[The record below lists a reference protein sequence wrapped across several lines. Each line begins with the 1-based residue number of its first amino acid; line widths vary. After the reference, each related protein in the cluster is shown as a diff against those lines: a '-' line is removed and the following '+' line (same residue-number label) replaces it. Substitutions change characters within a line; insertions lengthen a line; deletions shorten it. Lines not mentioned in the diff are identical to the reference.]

1 MNDRM
6 HQWGQRAARTG
17 VLALVTW
24 AVGGCLDLKVIPDA
38 CSVTVAPAAVT
49 LPING
54 SSTLAGTAF
63 DCNGNSILNKRISF
77 SSSNP
82 AVATV
87 SPVGVVIGVAV
98 GGATISAS
106 ANGKSASTEVTV
118 IPEAAA
124 TVTVTP
130 STLLL
135 RKTNTRQ
142 LTAVARNA
150 QNNEVKGRTF
160 RWTTSNPAV
169 ATVDQTGL
177 VTAVGAGTANIVAET
192 NQVVGGSVITVTEIP
207 LGSCTLAPTSSRL
220 TVTQSVQPALTLRD
234 TAGTVV
240 PSVGRS
246 IQWQSTNEAVAVV
259 STSGLVTTRK
269 AGSAVISA
277 TSVEFPTVTCRT
289 TVEAVDARIVQVVI
303 TPRTGQ
309 LRLGIP
315 RGLGV
320 TLLDSTQTAIP
331 GGRVVTWSSAAPTIA
346 QVSQSGIVT
355 GTALGTARIIATAE
369 GVADTVQFAVTAIP
383 VATVTISP
391 LQASLREGST
401 IQLRATV
408 QDSAGTTV
416 TDRPLEW
423 VSSDLSKAKVS
434 STGLVSARAPGN
446 VFISATTEGRS
457 GQHALTVTAIPV
469 DTIVVDTATTLLV
482 GQTSAVA
489 ITLRDATGSP
499 LTFRNVLVTSSNPG
513 IAIGTANA
521 QSTQVTI
528 SGIAAGTARLTIQ
541 ALDDANRPQGKASSL
556 TVTVNRPP
564 LPPGSRER

>member
-1 MNDRM
+1 M
-6 HQWGQRAARTG
+6 HRWGKRATQIG
-17 VLALVTW
+17 TVGLLSG
-24 AVGGCLDLKVIPDA
+24 AVAGCLDLKVIPDA

-54 SSTLAGTAF
+54 STTLAGTAF
-63 DCNGNSILNKRISF
+63 DCNGNSILNKKLSF

-87 SPVGVVIGVAV
+87 TPVGVVIGVAV
-98 GGATISAS
+98 GGASISVS

-118 IPEAAA
+118 TPEAAA

-177 VTAVGAGTANIVAET
+177 VTAIGVGTANIVAET
-192 NQVVGGSVITVTEIP
+192 NQVLGGSVVTVTEIP
-207 LGSCTLAPTSSRL
+207 LGSCTLAPTASKV
-220 TVTQSVQPALTLRD
+220 TVTQSVQPTLTLRD

-240 PSVGRS
+240 PTVGRA
-246 IQWQSTNEAVAVV
+246 IQWQSTNEAVAAV
-259 STSGLVTTRK
+259 SPTGLITTRK

-289 TVEAVDARIVQVVI
+289 SIDAVDPRIVQVII

-331 GGRVVTWSSAAPTIA
+331 SGRVVTWSSAAPSIA
-346 QVSQSGIVT
+346 QVSQAGIVT
-355 GTALGTARIIATAE
+355 GSALGTARIIATAE

-391 LQASLREGST
+391 LQASLREGGT

-423 VSSDLSKAKVS
+423 VSSDLSKATVS
-434 STGLVSARAPGN
+434 STGLVTARAPGN

-457 GQHALTVTAIPV
+457 GQHALTITAIPV

-489 ITLRDATGSP
+489 ITLRDATGGP

-513 IAIGTANA
+513 IAIGAANA

-541 ALDDANRPQGKASSL
+541 AIDDANRPQGKASSL

-564 LPPGSRER
+564 PPPGSRER

>member
-160 RWTTSNPAV
+160 RWTTNNPAV

-177 VTAVGAGTANIVAET
+177 VTAIGAGTANIVAET

-369 GVADTVQFAVTAIP
+369 GVTDTVQFAVTAIP

-423 VSSDLSKAKVS
+423 VSSDLSKATVS

-499 LTFRNVLVTSSNPG
+499 LTFRNLLVTSSNPG
-513 IAIGTANA
+513 VAIGAANTQA
-521 QSTQVTI
+521 TQVTI

>member
-1 MNDRM
+1 M
-6 HQWGQRAARTG
+6 HRWGKRAGQMGTVG
-17 VLALVTW
+17 LLSG
-24 AVGGCLDLKVIPDA
+24 AVAGCLDLKVIPDA

-54 SSTLAGTAF
+54 STTLAGTAF
-63 DCNGNSILNKRISF
+63 DCNGNSILNKRLSF

-87 SPVGVVIGVAV
+87 TPVGVVIGVAV
-98 GGATISAS
+98 GGASISVS

-118 IPEAAA
+118 TPEAAA

-169 ATVDQTGL
+169 ATVDPTGL
-177 VTAVGAGTANIVAET
+177 VTAIGVGTANIVAET
-192 NQVVGGSVITVTEIP
+192 NQVLGGAVVTVTEIP
-207 LGSCTLAPTSSRL
+207 LGSCTLAPTASKV
-220 TVTQSVQPALTLRD
+220 TVTQSVQPTLTLRD

-240 PSVGRS
+240 PTVGRA
-246 IQWQSTNEAVAVV
+246 IQWQSTNEAVAAV
-259 STSGLVTTRK
+259 SPTGLITTRK

-289 TVEAVDARIVQVVI
+289 TIDAVDPRIVQVII

-320 TLLDSTQTAIP
+320 TLLDSTQTGIP
-331 GGRVVTWSSAAPTIA
+331 SGRVVTWSSAAPTIA

-423 VSSDLSKAKVS
+423 VSSDLSKATVS

-469 DTIVVDTATTLLV
+469 DSIVVDTATTLLV

-541 ALDDANRPQGKASSL
+541 ALDDANRPQGKAS
-556 TVTVNRPP
+556 TIRVTVNTPP
-564 LPPGSRER
+564 PPPGSRER

>member
-1 MNDRM
+1 MDR
-6 HQWGQRAARTG
+6 WGKRAGRSAALGLLTG
-17 VLALVTW
+17 ALA
-24 AVGGCLDLKVIPDA
+24 GCLDLKVIPDA

-54 SSTLAGTAF
+54 STTLAGTAF
-63 DCNGNSILNKRISF
+63 DCNGNSILNKKISF

-87 SPVGVVIGVAV
+87 TPLGVVIGVAV
-98 GGATISAS
+98 GGSTISVS
-106 ANGKSASTEVTV
+106 ANGKSATTEVTV
-118 IPEAAA
+118 TPEAAA

-142 LTAVARNA
+142 LTAIARNA
-150 QNNEVKGRTF
+150 QNLEVKGRTF

-177 VTAVGAGTANIVAET
+177 VTAVASGTANIVAET
-192 NQVVGGSVITVTEIP
+192 NQVLGGSVVTVTEIP
-207 LGSCTLAPTSSRL
+207 LGSCTLAPTASKL
-220 TVTQSVQPALTLRD
+220 TVTQSVQPTLTLRD

-240 PSVGRS
+240 PTVGRS

-259 STSGLVTTRK
+259 SPTGLVTTRK

-277 TSVEFPTVTCRT
+277 TSVEFPTVTCRS
-289 TVEAVDARIVQVVI
+289 TVEAVDPRIVQVVI

-331 GGRVVTWSSAAPTIA
+331 SGRVVTWSSATPTIA
-346 QVSQSGIVT
+346 LVSQAGIVT
-355 GTALGTARIIATAE
+355 GAALGTARIIAAAE
-369 GVADTVQFAVTAIP
+369 GVADTVTFTVTAVP
-383 VATVTISP
+383 VGTITISP
-391 LQASLREGST
+391 LQSSVREGGT

-416 TDRPLEW
+416 TDRNLEW
-423 VSSDLSKAKVS
+423 VSSDLSKATVS
-434 STGLVSARAPGN
+434 TTGLVSARAPGT
-446 VFISATTEGRS
+446 VLISATTEGRT
-457 GQHALTVTAIPV
+457 GQHTLTITATPV
-469 DTIVVDTATTLLV
+469 DSISVDSTVSVLV
-482 GQTSAVA
+482 GQTTAVA
-489 ITLRDATGSP
+489 TTLRDASGGT
-499 LTFRNVLVTSSNPG
+499 LTFRSVLVTSSNPG
-513 IAIGTANA
+513 VAIGASNA

-528 SGIAAGTARLTIQ
+528 SGISAGTARLTLQ
-541 ALDDANRPQGKASSL
+541 AIDENNRPQGKASTL
-556 TVTVNRPP
+556 TVTVTRAS
-564 LPPGSRER
+564 GARER

>member
-1 MNDRM
+1 VNDRM

-160 RWTTSNPAV
+160 RWTTNNPAV

-177 VTAVGAGTANIVAET
+177 VTAIGAGTANIVAET

-369 GVADTVQFAVTAIP
+369 GVTDTVQFAVTAIP

-391 LQASLREGST
+391 LQASLREGGT

-423 VSSDLSKAKVS
+423 VSSDLSKATVS

-457 GQHALTVTAIPV
+457 GQHALTITAIPV

-499 LTFRNVLVTSSNPG
+499 LTFRNLLVTSSNPG
-513 IAIGTANA
+513 VAIGAANTQA
-521 QSTQVTI
+521 TQVTI

>member
-1 MNDRM
+1 M
-6 HQWGQRAARTG
+6 HQWGRRAGRTG
-17 VLALVTW
+17 VLGLVTL

-54 SSTLAGTAF
+54 STALAGTAF
-63 DCNGNSILNKRISF
+63 DCTGNSILNKRISF

-118 IPEAAA
+118 TPEAAA
-124 TVTVTP
+124 TVTITP

-177 VTAVGAGTANIVAET
+177 VTAIGAGTANIVAET
-192 NQVVGGSVITVTEIP
+192 NQVLGGAVVTVTEIP
-207 LGSCTLAPTSSRL
+207 LGSCTLAPTSSKL

-246 IQWQSTNEAVAVV
+246 ILWQSTNEAVAVV
-259 STSGLVTTRK
+259 SPTGLVTTRK

-289 TVEAVDARIVQVVI
+289 AVEAVDPRIVQVII

-320 TLLDSTQTAIP
+320 TLLDSTQSSIP
-331 GGRVVTWSSAAPTIA
+331 SGRSVTWSSGSPTTA
-346 QVSQSGIVT
+346 LVSQAGIVT
-355 GTALGTARIIATAE
+355 GIALGTARVIATAE

-383 VATVTISP
+383 VGTITISP
-391 LQASLREGST
+391 LQASVREGGT
-401 IQLRATV
+401 VQLRATV

-416 TDRPLEW
+416 TDRPVEW
-423 VSSDLSKAKVS
+423 VSSDLARATVS
-434 STGLVSARAPGN
+434 QSGLVTARSPGN
-446 VFISATTEGRS
+446 VLISATTEGRT
-457 GQHALTVTAIPV
+457 GQHALTITAIPV
-469 DTIVVDTATTLLV
+469 DTILMDTTATLLI

-489 ITLRDATGSP
+489 IALRDAAGGT
-499 LTFRNVLVTSSNPG
+499 LNFRNVLVTSSNPG
-513 IAIGTANA
+513 VVIGAANA

-528 SGIAAGTARLTIQ
+528 SGISEGTARLTVQ
-541 ALDDANRPQGKASSL
+541 AIDDANRPQGKASRI

-564 LPPGSRER
+564 PPPPSGTRER

>member
-177 VTAVGAGTANIVAET
+177 VTAIGAGTANIVAET

-355 GTALGTARIIATAE
+355 GTALGMARIIATAE

-391 LQASLREGST
+391 LQASLREGGT

-423 VSSDLSKAKVS
+423 VSSDLSKATVS

-469 DTIVVDTATTLLV
+469 DSIVVDTATTLLV

-499 LTFRNVLVTSSNPG
+499 LTFRNLLVTSSNPG

-541 ALDDANRPQGKASSL
+541 ALDDANRPQGKAS
-556 TVTVNRPP
+556 TIRVTVNTPP
-564 LPPGSRER
+564 PPPGSRER

>member
-160 RWTTSNPAV
+160 RWTTNNPAV

-177 VTAVGAGTANIVAET
+177 VTAIGAGTANIVAET

-355 GTALGTARIIATAE
+355 GTALGMARIIATAE
-369 GVADTVQFAVTAIP
+369 GVTDTVQFAVTAIP

-391 LQASLREGST
+391 LQASLREGGT

-423 VSSDLSKAKVS
+423 VSSDLSKATVS

-457 GQHALTVTAIPV
+457 GQHALTITAIPV

-499 LTFRNVLVTSSNPG
+499 LTFRNLLVTSSNPG
-513 IAIGTANA
+513 VAIGAANA
-521 QSTQVTI
+521 QATQVTI

>member
-1 MNDRM
+1 VNDRM

-423 VSSDLSKAKVS
+423 VSSDLSKATVS

-469 DTIVVDTATTLLV
+469 DSIVVDTATTLLV

-499 LTFRNVLVTSSNPG
+499 LTFRNLLVTSSNPG
-513 IAIGTANA
+513 VAIGAANTQA
-521 QSTQVTI
+521 TQVTI

>member
-177 VTAVGAGTANIVAET
+177 VTAIGAGTANIVAET

-423 VSSDLSKAKVS
+423 VSSDLSKATVS

-541 ALDDANRPQGKASSL
+541 ALDDANRPQGKAS
-556 TVTVNRPP
+556 TIRVTVNTPP
-564 LPPGSRER
+564 PPPGSRER

>member
-1 MNDRM
+1 M
-6 HQWGQRAARTG
+6 HRWGKRAGQMGTVG
-17 VLALVTW
+17 LLSG
-24 AVGGCLDLKVIPDA
+24 AVAGCLDLKVIPDA

-54 SSTLAGTAF
+54 STTLAGTAF
-63 DCNGNSILNKRISF
+63 DCNGNSILNKRLSF

-87 SPVGVVIGVAV
+87 TPVGVVIGVAV
-98 GGATISAS
+98 GGASISVS

-118 IPEAAA
+118 TPEAAA

-169 ATVDQTGL
+169 ATVDPTGL
-177 VTAVGAGTANIVAET
+177 VTAIGVGTANIVAET
-192 NQVVGGSVITVTEIP
+192 NQVLGGAVVTVTEIP
-207 LGSCTLAPTSSRL
+207 LGSCTLAPTASKV
-220 TVTQSVQPALTLRD
+220 TVTQSVQPTLTLRD

-240 PSVGRS
+240 PTVGRA
-246 IQWQSTNEAVAVV
+246 IQWQSTNEAVAAV
-259 STSGLVTTRK
+259 SPTGLITTRK

-289 TVEAVDARIVQVVI
+289 TIDAVDPRIVQVII

-320 TLLDSTQTAIP
+320 TLLDSTQTGIP
-331 GGRVVTWSSAAPTIA
+331 SGRVVTWSSAAPTIA
-346 QVSQSGIVT
+346 QVSQAGIVT
-355 GTALGTARIIATAE
+355 GSALGTARIIATAE

-391 LQASLREGST
+391 LQASLREGGT

-423 VSSDLSKAKVS
+423 VSSDLSKATVS
-434 STGLVSARAPGN
+434 STGLVTARAPGN

-457 GQHALTVTAIPV
+457 GQHALTITAIPV
-469 DTIVVDTATTLLV
+469 DTIVVDSATTLLV

-489 ITLRDATGSP
+489 ITLRDATGGT

-513 IAIGTANA
+513 IAIGAANA

-528 SGIAAGTARLTIQ
+528 SGIAAGSARLTIQ
-541 ALDDANRPQGKASSL
+541 AIDDANRPQGKASSL

-564 LPPGSRER
+564 TPPGSRER

>member
-160 RWTTSNPAV
+160 RWTTNNPAV

-177 VTAVGAGTANIVAET
+177 VTAIGAGTANIVAET

-355 GTALGTARIIATAE
+355 GTALGMARIIATAE

-391 LQASLREGST
+391 LQASLREGGT

-423 VSSDLSKAKVS
+423 VSSDLSKATVS
-434 STGLVSARAPGN
+434 STGLVTARAPGN
-446 VFISATTEGRS
+446 VFISATIEGRS

-499 LTFRNVLVTSSNPG
+499 LTFRNLLVTSSNPG
-513 IAIGTANA
+513 VAIGAANA
-521 QSTQVTI
+521 QATQVTI

>member
-160 RWTTSNPAV
+160 RWTTNNPAV

-177 VTAVGAGTANIVAET
+177 VTAIGAGTANIVAET

-369 GVADTVQFAVTAIP
+369 GVTDTVQFAVTAIP

-391 LQASLREGST
+391 LQASLREGGT

-423 VSSDLSKAKVS
+423 VSSDLSKATVS

-457 GQHALTVTAIPV
+457 GQHALTITAIPV

-499 LTFRNVLVTSSNPG
+499 LTFRNLLVTSSNPG
-513 IAIGTANA
+513 VAIGAANTQA
-521 QSTQVTI
+521 TQVTI